1 MSEQGI
7 FNTVEEGLAEIAA
20 GKMIV
25 VVDDEDRENEGDLI
39 AAADTITAEDI
50 NFMATYARGLI
61 CTPITAERADEL
73 ELEQMVAQN
82 TESMETA
89 FTISVDASSTTTGIS
104 AFERAET
111 IRVLVDPKTRAQD
124 LRRPGHVFPLRAKEG
139 GVLRRA
145 GHTETTVD
153 LARLAGLYPA
163 GVCCEIM
170 NDDGTMARV
179 PQLFEFA
186 NKHNLKI
193 ITVAD
198 LIEYRRH
205 TEKLIRRVTAT
216 PLPTR
221 YGEFTAIAYETML
234 DNNCHVALCQ
244 GDIESGDP
252 VLTRVHSECLTG
264 DCFGSLRCDCG
275 EQLAEALRMIAA
287 EGRGVLLYMRQEGR
301 GIGLLNKLRAYKLQD
316 EGSDTVEANELLGF
330 PADLRDYG
338 LGAQILVDLGVR
350 KLRLMTNNP
359 RKVAGLQGY
368 GLDIVERVP
377 IEMPSRCENQF
388 YLKTKKTKMGHIL
401 ALNEQKGV

>member
-50 NFMATYARGLI
+50 NFMATHARGLI

-205 TEKLIRRVTAT
+205 
-216 PLPTR
+216 
-221 YGEFTAIAYETML
+221 
-234 DNNCHVALCQ
+234 
-244 GDIESGDP
+244 
-252 VLTRVHSECLTG
+252 
-264 DCFGSLRCDCG
+264 
-275 EQLAEALRMIAA
+275 
-287 EGRGVLLYMRQEGR
+287 
-301 GIGLLNKLRAYKLQD
+301 
-316 EGSDTVEANELLGF
+316 
-330 PADLRDYG
+330 
-338 LGAQILVDLGVR
+338 
-350 KLRLMTNNP
+350 
-359 RKVAGLQGY
+359 
-368 GLDIVERVP
+368 
-377 IEMPSRCENQF
+377 
-388 YLKTKKTKMGHIL
+388 
-401 ALNEQKGV
+401 

>member
-1 MSEQGI
+1 MSGQEN
-7 FNTVEEGLAEIAA
+7 FNTVEEGIAEIAA
-20 GKMIV
+20 GRMIV

-111 IRVLVDPKTRAQD
+111 IRILVDPKTRAQD
-124 LRRPGHVFPLRAKEG
+124 LRRPGHVFPLRAIEG

-145 GHTETTVD
+145 GHTEATVD

-186 NKHNLKI
+186 DKHNLKI
-193 ITVAD
+193 ITIAD
-198 LIEYRRH
+198 LIKYRRH

-216 PLPTR
+216 SLPTK
-221 YGEFTAIAYETML
+221 YGDFTAVGSRFSL
-234 DNNCHVALCQ
+234 DQ
-244 GDIESGDP
+244 P
-252 VLTRVHSECLTG
+252 
-264 DCFGSLRCDCG
+264 
-275 EQLAEALRMIAA
+275 
-287 EGRGVLLYMRQEGR
+287 
-301 GIGLLNKLRAYKLQD
+301 
-316 EGSDTVEANELLGF
+316 
-330 PADLRDYG
+330 
-338 LGAQILVDLGVR
+338 
-350 KLRLMTNNP
+350 
-359 RKVAGLQGY
+359 
-368 GLDIVERVP
+368 
-377 IEMPSRCENQF
+377 
-388 YLKTKKTKMGHIL
+388 
-401 ALNEQKGV
+401 